1 MKKMVLSFLS
11 VVCAVL
17 LCLAFAGCGENAES
31 VSGNTYVYESCTVS
45 GPAFE
50 QNPALK
56 EEIEKSRSDFSFRFN
71 EDGTYEELVDGEV
84 IVGGKWTQDGSKGT
98 LTQTFR
104 SADRIPLDEDEQVT
118 IEFKVSGDK
127 IEVTDTLEGTVT
139 ITIILKKQPKS

>member
-45 GPAFE
+45 GPAVE
-50 QNPALK
+50 LRPTLQ
-56 EEIEKSRSDFSFRFN
+56 EEAEESYSHMSFRFN
-71 EDGTYEELVDGEV
+71 EDGTYEELADGV
-84 IVGGKWTQDGSKGT
+84 VMLGGKWTQDGSKGT

-127 IEVTDTLEGTVT
+127 IEVTDTLEWTGT
-139 ITIILKKQPKS
+139 ITMILKKQPKS